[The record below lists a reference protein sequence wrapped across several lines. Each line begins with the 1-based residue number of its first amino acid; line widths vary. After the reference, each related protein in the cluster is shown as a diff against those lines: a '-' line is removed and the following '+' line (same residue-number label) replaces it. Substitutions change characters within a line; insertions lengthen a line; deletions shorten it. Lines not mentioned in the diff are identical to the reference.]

1 MYNFRPDGSTL
12 QLARNASRRRVRPLN
27 SVRKSHFVT
36 SPAHAAFM
44 RESADHS
51 GCLRRAHDAGGLR
64 PRHFPTWPQQSSL
77 PRSRSSWSRALVSI
91 RPTCEVQPLI
101 REAKPDKPVPLGPSE
116 AGELS
121 TTIGLQAQLV
131 TNCEA
136 WKHFSIRPHVDK
148 GYTRRLLRWCHAV
161 HTPARP
167 CNKLSQALTKAIA
180 VGLSS
185 SMFFGHR

>member
-1 MYNFRPDGSTL
+1 M
-12 QLARNASRRRVRPLN
+12 
-27 SVRKSHFVT
+27 
-36 SPAHAAFM
+36 
-44 RESADHS
+44 
-51 GCLRRAHDAGGLR
+51 
-64 PRHFPTWPQQSSL
+64 
-77 PRSRSSWSRALVSI
+77 SI

-121 TTIGLQAQLV
+121 TTVGLQAQLV

-148 GYTRRLLRWCHAV
+148 GYTRRLLRWCHAI

-167 CNKLSQALTKAIA
+167 CNKLSQGLTKAIA
-180 VGLSS
+180 MRLSS
-185 SMFFGHR
+185 STFFGHG